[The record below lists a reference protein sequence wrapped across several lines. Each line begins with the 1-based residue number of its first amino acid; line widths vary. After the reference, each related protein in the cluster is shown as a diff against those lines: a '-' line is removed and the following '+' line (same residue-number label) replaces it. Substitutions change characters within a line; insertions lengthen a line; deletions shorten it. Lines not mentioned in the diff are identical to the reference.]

1 MNWCEGLAVRGTLRR
16 QEPMARHC
24 SWRAGGPAE
33 LLFEPA
39 DIADLQ
45 TFLREAPSALPITW
59 IGLGSN
65 LLVRDGGLR
74 GAAVMT
80 ALALG
85 EIVRTPD
92 GFHVGAGVPCAKLA
106 RQVALAGCAGA
117 EFMVG
122 IPGSVGGALAMNA
135 GAFGGETWSCVRSVQ
150 TIDRVGNLR
159 VREPGEFEIGYRH
172 VRGPVGEWFTA
183 CTFEFRPG
191 AVSEDILAQGR
202 ALLAQRSAA
211 QPTGVASCGSVFRN
225 PPGDHAGRLIEA
237 AGFKG
242 KRRGGCHVSEKHA
255 NFIINDNAASA
266 EDIEGLMLEIQ
277 QAVKA
282 RFGVELRAEVRIIG
296 EAALNPAMARV
307 Q

>member
-1 MNWCEGLAVRGTLRR
+1 MSWCDGLAVRGTLRR
-16 QEPMARHC
+16 NEAMARHC

-33 LLFEPA
+33 LLFEPV
-39 DIADLQ
+39 DLADLQ
-45 TFLREAPSALPITW
+45 TFLRAAPSTLPITW

-65 LLVRDGGLR
+65 LLVRDGGLA
-74 GAAVMT
+74 GVVVMT
-80 ALALG
+80 AQALG
-85 EIVRTPD
+85 NIARSQA
-92 GFHVGAGVPCAKLA
+92 GFNVGAGVPCAKLA

-135 GAFGGETWSCVRSVQ
+135 GAFGGETWSSVRAVE
-150 TIDRVGNLR
+150 TIDRAGNLR
-159 VREPGEFEIGYRH
+159 VRLPSEFEIGYRH

-183 CTFEFRPG
+183 GTFEFHPG
-191 AVSEDILAQGR
+191 AVSEEILAQGR
-202 ALLAQRSAA
+202 TLLAQRSAA

-242 KRRGGCHVSEKHA
+242 RRKGGCHVSEKHA
-255 NFIINDNAASA
+255 NFIINDRDASA
-266 EDIEGLMLEIQ
+266 GDIEGLMLEVQ

-282 RFGVELRAEVRIIG
+282 RFGVELQAEVRIIG
-296 EAALNPAMARV
+296 EAVRSAAVTRV